1 MIKKEF
7 QRVDLSQV
15 QKKAKAMTKYLN
27 HFKMTELLNTIIE
40 ET

>member
-7 QRVDLSQV
+7 QRVDPSQV
-15 QKKAKAMTKYLN
+15 QKKVKAMTKYMN
-27 HFKMTELLNTIIE
+27 HFKMTELLKSIIE